1 MQEKELNKKVEILKE
16 IDQKELTGLREIS
29 FKILC
34 KGQGI
39 LNTEGNKSDFAFK
52 LVKSE
57 DGNYIFPKLK
67 MSSTTVLNKENEEI
81 NEYNKRNYKL
91 FITSQAFKNNMFK
104 EIGLKNIETAEG
116 VKRLLLSSTGLLNG
130 YVVPIKPPCNR
141 SSSALLTDLSSDL
154 TKEDI
159 KKYDIDFY
167 NKPETEQLLP
177 LNGVIEMTSSIK
189 GEVNQI
195 DVSNKKAAGDK
206 NNNYFFKAKT
216 LLDNCYYKSE
226 GMLFIERLQFICTGG
241 ELGKQHAVNIFN
253 DKKELEEFSKVMSI
267 FLNYKKQE
275 LNNLIKEKN
284 SLKEFID
291 NNEILKVIYKD
302 LYEKEEEIKV
312 DFGKY
317 RYAGNLVQLL
327 DNVTETGLKLNSA
340 GVKLLILNYFILLK
354 NNVISKNNAFLEVEK
369 VIFDKEDLLMEED
382 STLKISN
389 FYIKVE

>member
-167 NKPETEQLLP
+167 NKLETEQLLP

-195 DVSNKKAAGDK
+195 DVSNKKAAGIK
-206 NNNYFFKAKT
+206 IIII
-216 LLDNCYYKSE
+216 S
-226 GMLFIERLQFICTGG
+226 
-241 ELGKQHAVNIFN
+241 
-253 DKKELEEFSKVMSI
+253 SK
-267 FLNYKKQE
+267 
-275 LNNLIKEKN
+275 
-284 SLKEFID
+284 LKH
-291 NNEILKVIYKD
+291 Y
-302 LYEKEEEIKV
+302 
-312 DFGKY
+312 
-317 RYAGNLVQLL
+317 
-327 DNVTETGLKLNSA
+327 
-340 GVKLLILNYFILLK
+340 
-354 NNVISKNNAFLEVEK
+354 
-369 VIFDKEDLLMEED
+369 
-382 STLKISN
+382 
-389 FYIKVE
+389 